1 MEKTKTRTYYE
12 ALVKDG
18 VSPQTARQAAST
30 ISCDDYFDK
39 RTERGS
45 NQVLNAWEESMLNA
59 K

>member
-1 MEKTKTRTYYE
+1 MEKTKTRAYFE

-18 VSPQTARQAAST
+18 VSSQTARQAAST
-30 ISCDDYFDK
+30 MRCDDYFDK

-45 NQVLNAWEESMLNA
+45 NKVLSAWEESMLNA

>member
-1 MEKTKTRTYYE
+1 MEKTKTRAYFE

-18 VSPQTARQAAST
+18 VSPQTAKQAAST
-30 ISCDDYFDK
+30 MRCDDYFDK

-45 NQVLNAWEESMLNA
+45 NKVLDAWEESMLNA